1 MVKRLALVPLL
12 AVVVGACAGSTTTT
26 ASSPPASV
34 QTSAP
39 TEAPAP
45 SEAPSPSVEP
55 TPEPL
60 SPSPSPDTSAAAGP
74 AGEAF
79 VDPEGMYRL
88 TVPKSWEPRH
98 GALAQGIEVWLTHP
112 AADGFAPNVNVLT
125 QAVGDMTLD
134 EYTQASIDNAPA
146 FIQDFELGETRT
158 VAGPGGGELAV
169 VEYSGRAG
177 GAQNPLRF
185 LAVWAL
191 NDGNAIVTTFTS
203 LAENFEEQRD
213 DVLPY
218 LLTLEPT

>member
-12 AVVVGACAGSTTTT
+12 AVVVAACAGSSTTTP
-26 ASSPPASV
+26 SNPPASV
-34 QTSAP
+34 QTTAP
-39 TEAPAP
+39 TEAAAP
-45 SEAPSPSVEP
+45 SETPSPSVAPTAEP
-55 TPEPL
+55 
-60 SPSPSPDTSAAAGP
+60 PSPSPETSAAAGP

-88 TVPKSWEPRH
+88 TVPESWEPRH

-112 AADGFAPNVNVLT
+112 AADGFSPNVNVLT

-158 VAGPGGGELAV
+158 VTGPGGGELAV

-185 LAVWAL
+185 LAVWTVYE
-191 NDGNAIVTTFTS
+191 GNAIVTTFTT
-203 LAENFEEQRD
+203 
-213 DVLPY
+213 
-218 LLTLEPT
+218 LT